1 MGRRPLCVGD
11 GYLTFQIA
19 GFMAETTSPI
29 LIYGICE
36 TPKLILDAYKSAQKI
51 NAVNGQYICLDY
63 APEDLRIGDGGWL
76 ELIPDQLLK
85 FEKNEDIFL
94 FAKEI
99 LLSKTHPFSKPLR
112 NALISY
118 FNWVEKK
125 SAEIENPNKFALID
139 PLFSNPDQ
147 ICFSAFL
154 PLPHPKIPIDDKK
167 GNFEGTASFDLGFH
181 VNGKIYLISFSDGQF
196 IRKSEREFR
205 QRLITE
211 NDKFKL
217 IELPKPKDSVDV
229 DENFIKNLLASIPEI
244 SHFIELKALPHGLYY
259 PVGLNNIN
267 EIG

>member
-1 MGRRPLCVGD
+1 MS
-11 GYLTFQIA
+11 A
-19 GFMAETTSPI
+19 KTSPI

-36 TPKLILDAYKSAQKI
+36 TPELIFDAYKSAQKI
-51 NAVNGQYICLDY
+51 NAVNRQYICLDH

-76 ELIPDQLLK
+76 ELIPDQLLQ

-94 FAKEI
+94 FAKEM
-99 LLSKTHPFSKPLR
+99 LLSKTHPFGKPLR

-118 FNWVEKK
+118 FNWVEEK
-125 SAEIENPNKFALID
+125 SAELNDPSKFALTD

-147 ICFSAFL
+147 ICYSAFL
-154 PLPHPKIPIDDKK
+154 PLPHPKIPIGDKK
-167 GNFEGTASFDLGFH
+167 GNFEGSASFDLGFH
-181 VNGKIYLISFSDGQF
+181 INGKIYLISFSSGQF

-205 QRLITE
+205 QRLIAE

-217 IELPKPKDSVDV
+217 IELPTPKDSVDV
-229 DENFIKNLLASIPEI
+229 DQNFIKNLLASIPEI
-244 SHFIELKALPHGLYY
+244 SNFIELEALPHGLYY

>member
-1 MGRRPLCVGD
+1 
-11 GYLTFQIA
+11 
-19 GFMAETTSPI
+19 MAETISPI

-36 TPKLILDAYKSAQKI
+36 TPKLILDAYKSTQKI
-51 NAVNGQYICLDY
+51 NSVNRQYICLND
-63 APEDLRIGDGGWL
+63 APKDLRIGNGGWL
-76 ELIPDQLLK
+76 GLMPDQLLQ

-94 FAKEI
+94 FAKEM
-99 LLSKTHPFSKPLR
+99 LLAKTHPFSKPLR

-125 SAEIENPNKFALID
+125 SAELHVASKFAVID

-154 PLPHPKIPIDDKK
+154 PLPHPKIPIINES
-167 GNFEGTASFDLGFH
+167 GFFEGAANFDLGFRI
-181 VNGKIYLISFSDGQF
+181 VGKTYLISFSDGQF

-211 NDKFKL
+211 NDKFKI
-217 IELPKPKDSVDV
+217 IELPTPKDSVDV
-229 DENFIKNLLASIPEI
+229 DQNFIKKLLASIPEI
-244 SHFIELKALPHGLYY
+244 SNFIELKALPHGLYY
-259 PVGLNNIN
+259 PAGLNNIN